1 VAILNGCFSA
11 DLSAL
16 WSLQNE
22 ESDTLS
28 EIQGFLVTTVLSST
42 NRRSKPSPFW
52 PYQSLLRMIRL
63 QNVNK
68 NYGGRPALVNI
79 NLHIAL
85 GEFAFLVGPSGAGK
99 STLMRLLYR
108 EETPTNGNVFIGGVN
123 LNRLHAGQIP
133 LLRRR
138 LGIIFQDFK
147 LLPSQTVF
155 NNVAYVLRALGVD
168 EKEVAKRVNSALA
181 VVNLEHKSDA
191 YPTELSGGE
200 QQRVGIARAIVNG
213 PPVLLADEP
222 TGNLDPATSLE
233 IVQLLERISQRGT
246 TVLISTHDQ
255 PIVNAMRRRVIA
267 LKNGELVADV
277 DNGIYELEMS

>member
-1 VAILNGCFSA
+1 
-11 DLSAL
+11 
-16 WSLQNE
+16 
-22 ESDTLS
+22 
-28 EIQGFLVTTVLSST
+28 
-42 NRRSKPSPFW
+42 
-52 PYQSLLRMIRL
+52 MIRL

-108 EETPTNGNVFIGGVN
+108 EETPTTGNVFIGGVN
-123 LNRLHAGQIP
+123 LNRLHSGQIP

-181 VVNLEHKSDA
+181 VVNLEHKFDA

>member
-1 VAILNGCFSA
+1 M
-11 DLSAL
+11 
-16 WSLQNE
+16 
-22 ESDTLS
+22 
-28 EIQGFLVTTVLSST
+28 
-42 NRRSKPSPFW
+42 RSQWRPGKHID
-52 PYQSLLRMIRL
+52 MIRL
-63 QNVNK
+63 QNVCK
-68 NYGGRPALVNI
+68 NYGGTPALSNV
-79 NLHIAL
+79 NLHIGL

-108 EETPTNGNVFIGGVN
+108 EEVPTSGNVLISGVN
-123 LNRLHAGQIP
+123 LNRLSKGQIP

-147 LLPSQTVF
+147 LLNSQTVF

-168 EKEVAKRVNSALA
+168 EREVGKRVGSALA
-181 VVNLEHKSDA
+181 VVGLEHKRDS

-267 LKNGELVADV
+267 LKKGEVVADV
-277 DNGIYELEMS
+277 DNGYYELEMA

>member
-1 VAILNGCFSA
+1 
-11 DLSAL
+11 
-16 WSLQNE
+16 
-22 ESDTLS
+22 
-28 EIQGFLVTTVLSST
+28 
-42 NRRSKPSPFW
+42 
-52 PYQSLLRMIRL
+52 MIRL
-63 QNVNK
+63 QIVNK
-68 NYGGRPALVNI
+68 NYGGRPALLNV

-108 EETPTNGNVFIGGVN
+108 EETPTSGNVFLGGVN
-123 LNRLHAGQIP
+123 LNRLHKGQIP

-138 LGIIFQDFK
+138 MGIIFQDFK

-168 EKEVAKRVNSALA
+168 EREVQKRVEPALA
-181 VVNLEHKSDA
+181 VVGLEHKYNALPS
-191 YPTELSGGE
+191 ELSGGE

-255 PIVNAMRRRVIA
+255 PIVNAMRRRVIS
-267 LKNGELVADV
+267 LKGGEVVTDM
-277 DNGIYELEMS
+277 DNGLYELEMQ

>member
-1 VAILNGCFSA
+1 
-11 DLSAL
+11 
-16 WSLQNE
+16 
-22 ESDTLS
+22 
-28 EIQGFLVTTVLSST
+28 
-42 NRRSKPSPFW
+42 
-52 PYQSLLRMIRL
+52 MIRL
-63 QNVNK
+63 QNVCK
-68 NYGGRPALVNI
+68 DYGGRPALVNI

-108 EETPTNGNVFIGGVN
+108 EESPTKGTVLIGGVN
-123 LNRLHAGQIP
+123 LTKIQPGQVP

-138 LGIIFQDFK
+138 LGIIFQDYK
-147 LLPSQTVF
+147 LLPRQTVF
-155 NNVAYVLRALGVD
+155 NNVAYILRALGLDDESVD
-168 EKEVAKRVNSALA
+168 RRVKSALG
-181 VVNLEHKSDA
+181 VVGLEQKGEA
-191 YPTELSGGE
+191 YPDELSGGE

-255 PIVNAMRRRVIA
+255 PIVNAMRKRVISLRA
-267 LKNGELVADV
+267 GEIVSDV
-277 DNGIYELEMS
+277 DSGVYELENKG